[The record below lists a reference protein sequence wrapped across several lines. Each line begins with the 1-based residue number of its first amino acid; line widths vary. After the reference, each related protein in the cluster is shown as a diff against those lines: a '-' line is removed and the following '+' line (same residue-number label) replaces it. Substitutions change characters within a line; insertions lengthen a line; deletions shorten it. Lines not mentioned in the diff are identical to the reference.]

1 MPPTGWY
8 EAFATTSAH
17 EVILLGADFGGGFPT
32 NIQVT
37 VYNIEPFV
45 QDPGDPP
52 DSQPVGQI
60 EINGAYSDDTSWL
73 RDPFPSGPYT
83 GLTAAVKQL
92 ARQDFGPGPAYTPRT
107 PAYTWYAMWGD
118 PVAAPDAVTVQMKLA
133 DGTTPCTWAAYR
145 LRAVVVGGIGRPD
158 EVLHFI
164 VETTYDDPP
173 VDETPDPLDDHIYAP
188 TLLAAEFIPP
198 AGADPAIAR
207 LTWTDNAD
215 NELGFVIERR
225 ELTGDGVWYEMYRPA
240 ADVETWDD
248 RAVLPGT
255 IPNPEVQY
263 RVYAYKA
270 SLRST
275 DSNLAT
281 LSLVDEVDPP
291 HLAAWA
297 TAPIVNPGPAI
308 VVTGPPPATRTT
320 AVTVTRGRL
329 NGDLTYGWA
338 QVSGPVGNA
347 TISDATALNTD
358 VVFAG
363 YVPGRYVLEV
373 TVTTEALVGTALVG
387 TGRATF
393 VMAPTRGPIVSGG
406 NTQVTP

>member
-1 MPPTGWY
+1 MATYRDFDITTTTETIVLGSACGGGLPDTISISAENVLPFAADNDSTVTLFGALTRGDDIGTEAADFVWEAIVHLSRTAPSGQTDDGTWYGVTLRWNLTDTGASAY
-8 EAFATTSAH
+8 IHLPKVVAGAVVIGQFATWAKS
-17 EVILLGADFGGGFPT
+17 GFRG
-32 NIQVT
+32 VL
-37 VYNIEPFV
+37 
-45 QDPGDPP
+45 
-52 DSQPVGQI
+52 
-60 EINGAYSDDTSWL
+60 A
-73 RDPFPSGPYT
+73 PSGGSAY
-83 GLTAAVKQL
+83 
-92 ARQDFGPGPAYTPRT
+92 PAYGTDGWPIR
-107 PAYTWYAMWGD
+107 YRVLVSYADM
-118 PVAAPDAVTVQMKLA
+118 
-133 DGTTPCTWAAYR
+133 
-145 LRAVVVGGIGRPD
+145 
-158 EVLHFI
+158 
-164 VETTYDDPP
+164 PP

-188 TLLAAEFIPP
+188 TDLAVEFIAP

-215 NELGFVIERR
+215 NELGFVVERR
-225 ELTGDGVWYEMYRPA
+225 ELTGDAVWYEMYRPE
-240 ADVETWDD
+240 ADVVTWDD
-248 RAVLPGT
+248 REVLPGT
-255 IPNPEVQY
+255 IPNPELQY

-270 SLRST
+270 TLRST

-291 HLAAWA
+291 HPAAWA

-347 TISDATALNTD
+347 TISDPDALTTD
-358 VVFAG
+358 VVFAS

-393 VMAPTRGPIVSGG
+393 VIAPTRGPIVSGG
-406 NTQVTP
+406 NSQVTP